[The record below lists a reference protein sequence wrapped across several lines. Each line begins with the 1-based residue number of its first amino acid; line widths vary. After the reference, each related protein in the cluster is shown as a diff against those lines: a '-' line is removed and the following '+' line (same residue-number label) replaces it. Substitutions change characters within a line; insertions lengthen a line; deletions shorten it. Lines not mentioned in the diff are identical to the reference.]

1 MAEQIVTEYTCDRCF
16 DTKRETE
23 FKRDGAVSLTITR
36 LDDRRKH
43 KTMDLCGNCVDELS
57 TTYLMAR
64 STADVM

>member
-16 DTKRETE
+16 TTKREGE

-36 LDDRRKH
+36 LGDKRKH
-43 KTMDLCGNCVDELS
+43 KSMDLCGHCVDELS